1 MKTTIEKA
9 KEHNHEK
16 LVDNLQELLEKNYDA
31 QKGFA
36 KAMEDAKNPR
46 LKTFLQQ
53 QAAQRSRFTNE
64 LTQEIRNLNEEP
76 KDSGSF
82 TGDLHRTWIDIKS
95 ALSGNE
101 DEAVLEECI
110 RGEKASWDEYSNK
123 LEDENFPPNISNVIQ
138 KQASEI
144 HNTISKVK
152 TLEDL
157 AEVE

>member
-1 MKTTIEKA
+1 MKTTNEKA
-9 KEHNHEK
+9 KEHNHDK

-31 QKGFA
+31 QKGFT

-64 LTQEIRNLNEEP
+64 LTQEIRNLNEQP
-76 KDSGSF
+76 KDSGSI

-95 ALSGNE
+95 AVSGNE

-123 LEDENFPPNISNVIQ
+123 LEKENFPPNISSVIQ

-144 HNTISKVK
+144 HNTLSKVK

-157 AEVE
+157 ADVE

>member
-1 MKTTIEKA
+1 MKTTLEKA
-9 KEHNHEK
+9 KEQNHEK

-31 QKGFA
+31 QKGFK

-46 LKTFLQQ
+46 LTTFLQH

-64 LTQEIRNLNEEP
+64 LTQEIKNLNEEP
-76 KDSGSF
+76 KESGSF

-110 RGEKASWDEYSNK
+110 RGEKASWEEYSNK
-123 LEDENFPPNISNVIQ
+123 LKSENFPPNISNVIQ

-144 HNTISKVK
+144 HNTLNRVK

-157 AEVE
+157 ADD